1 MEKSAAR
8 IHHPNSG
15 NNYGVQNRF
24 AADYVVIDSSPGRPS
39 GTPGLFFL
47 CLPQV
52 NANDLTIGTSKG
64 HSETEI

>member
-24 AADYVVIDSSPGRPS
+24 AADYVVIDRAARAVLRDAWAVFFVFTSSQR
-39 GTPGLFFL
+39 
-47 CLPQV
+47 
-52 NANDLTIGTSKG
+52 K
-64 HSETEI
+64 